1 MIFLNYRNANRYE
14 TMSEWV
20 NSVPLTLN
28 ERREVF
34 NYEEIDDE
42 MMNEVYIPNN
52 LVNLNDP
59 TVNDVMN
66 G

>member
-1 MIFLNYRNANRYE
+1 MQTDME
-14 TMSEWV
+14 TMSNWV

-42 MMNEVYIPNN
+42 MMNEVYIPTGI
-52 LVNLNDP
+52 VNLNDP
-59 TVNDVMN
+59 TLNTLMD
-66 G
+66 GQTTL

>member
-1 MIFLNYRNANRYE
+1 MQTDMK

-34 NYEEIDDE
+34 NYEKIDDE
-42 MMNEVYIPNN
+42 MMNEIYIPTGI
-52 LVNLNDP
+52 VNINDP
-59 TVNDVMN
+59 SVNDLQN

>member
-1 MIFLNYRNANRYE
+1 MGRLKQFLWDNN
-14 TMSEWV
+14 SKWV

-42 MMNEVYIPNN
+42 MMNEIYI
-52 LVNLNDP
+52 
-59 TVNDVMN
+59 
-66 G
+66 